1 MEAQISSFKFIKKKK
16 KSVAKYVSKL
26 SLDFGRKRKK
36 QRGVGESGKNFTR
49 IMIQFGFE
57 EDLRFFIQKR
67 F

>member
-16 KSVAKYVSKL
+16 SVARYVSKL

-36 QRGVGESGKNFTR
+36 QRDRVEESGKNFTR